1 MRLAISGMFWKY
13 IRGRFDSPVRC
24 TWRDL
29 VLWTRPVRPGDV
41 RVFEN

>member
-13 IRGRFDSPVRC
+13 IRGRFDSRVHC

-29 VLWTRPVRPGDV
+29 MLWTRPVRPGDV
-41 RVFEN
+41 TYWVN